1 MFSIINFHHLLHLL
15 QDLDAAL
22 SLVNHLSGQNFIAH
36 RDRSHSMSEHLTTTL
51 CSIIQLSKVVKV

>member
-1 MFSIINFHHLLHLL
+1 
-15 QDLDAAL
+15 
-22 SLVNHLSGQNFIAH
+22 LVNHLSGQNFIAH